1 MTALKR
7 DLTIEVVHWSNMR
20 RLCVIVGDA
29 LARMQLLFGTLDSMI
44 FWECAWHVQ
53 KIDAEILQSRV
64 QGLVREVK
72 GAGLL
77 PGAARRHPPP
87 WI

>member
-29 LARMQLLFGTLDSMI
+29 LARMQLLFGTLD
-44 FWECAWHVQ
+44 FLGVCLACA
-53 KIDAEILQSRV
+53 KNRC
-64 QGLVREVK
+64 
-72 GAGLL
+72 
-77 PGAARRHPPP
+77 
-87 WI
+87 